1 MTDAPLTRPLRTP
14 TEARLTVNDLDH
26 EVVTWDGG
34 GSTTVLLV
42 HGYLDSAWSWGY
54 FADALEPL
62 WPDAHVVAFSWRGHG
77 RSDRVGAG
85 GFYHFV
91 DLVRDL
97 NAVANAVRRERLVL
111 VAHSMGGGVAL
122 MWLGACAGIAE
133 RAVLIEAGG
142 PKPSGPEDLVDRV
155 GEWISQ
161 TTPFSPER
169 FERPME
175 SVEHAA
181 RRVRRLDPLLTP
193 EQALYLAEKGTVLG
207 PDGALRWRYDPLNR
221 ARSPTALLPGVMTA
235 FARRVDVPV
244 HWVDGAASTLLPL
257 RDDAVLAALRDL
269 RHTLL
274 PDAGHMVQHH
284 QPQALAH
291 LVSEFARSPSKP
303 ENT

>member
-1 MTDAPLTRPLRTP
+1 VSAPDVAAPQRVPV
-14 TEARLTVNDLDH
+14 ESRLVVNGLEH
-26 EVVTWDGG
+26 EVLTWDGG
-34 GSTTVLLV
+34 GETTVLLV
-42 HGYLDSAWSWGY
+42 HGFLDTAWSWGY
-54 FADALEPL
+54 FVDALEPL

-97 NAVANAVRRERLVL
+97 NAVASAVRRQRMVM

-122 MWLGACAGIAE
+122 MWLGACAPDVD

-142 PKPSGPEDLVDRV
+142 PRPSGPEDLVDRV
-155 GEWISQ
+155 GEWVSQ
-161 TTPFSPER
+161 TTAFTPER

-181 RRVRRLDPLLTP
+181 RRVQRLDPMLAP
-193 EQALYLAEKGTVLG
+193 AQALYLAERGTAVAPDGTV
-207 PDGALRWRYDPLNR
+207 RWRYDALNR
-221 ARSPTALLPGVMTA
+221 VRSPTALLPGVMVA
-235 FARRVDVPV
+235 FARRVAVPV

-257 RDDAVLAALRDL
+257 RDDAVVEALRDL

-291 LVSEFARSPSKP
+291 LVTEFARAPQTQKT
-303 ENT
+303 E